1 MAHPASERRRGRR
14 RYPFLHDL
22 YPRLTSFPNLLA
34 AAKDAQRGKRFR
46 HDVLAFNSRLEAEL
60 FQLQNELRS
69 FAYQPGPYRRFA
81 IRDPKPRLISS
92 APYRDRV
99 VHHALC
105 AVIAP
110 PLERRFL
117 RSTYANR
124 TGYGSHRALRRFIQA
139 SQSHRW
145 VLTADIRLYFP
156 SIDHQLL
163 MAQLRQ
169 VIACQPTLWLLASIL
184 ANGAEPGS
192 AIDAFPGDTLLT
204 PLERPRGLPI
214 GNLTSQ
220 FLANFHL
227 DRFDHRVHRLSGI
240 GAYMRY
246 VDDFALFA
254 SSREA
259 LAQARAVIDQDLIGL
274 RLRLHPIK
282 SQIRRCTD
290 GASFVG
296 FFVKPARVR
305 VRNHNLIQGRRRLKR
320 QTQAVATG
328 RCSPEAARQSLQSWN
343 AHLAHGHTLRLRRR
357 LFAGLSFAPQLP

>member
-14 RYPFLHDL
+14 RDPFLHDL

-69 FAYQPGPYRRFA
+69 FTYQPGPYRRFA

-145 VLTADIRLYFP
+145 VLTADIRLYRCRAGMPTSPMATPCACGAACSPGCPSLLSFP
-156 SIDHQLL
+156 
-163 MAQLRQ
+163 
-169 VIACQPTLWLLASIL
+169 
-184 ANGAEPGS
+184 EPGTGCLIS
-192 AIDAFPGDTLLT
+192 AT
-204 PLERPRGLPI
+204 P
-214 GNLTSQ
+214 
-220 FLANFHL
+220 
-227 DRFDHRVHRLSGI
+227 
-240 GAYMRY
+240 
-246 VDDFALFA
+246 
-254 SSREA
+254 
-259 LAQARAVIDQDLIGL
+259 
-274 RLRLHPIK
+274 
-282 SQIRRCTD
+282 
-290 GASFVG
+290 
-296 FFVKPARVR
+296 
-305 VRNHNLIQGRRRLKR
+305 
-320 QTQAVATG
+320 
-328 RCSPEAARQSLQSWN
+328 CS
-343 AHLAHGHTLRLRRR
+343 
-357 LFAGLSFAPQLP
+357 